1 MRASVERPSKKQ
13 VGTRRAPY
21 TAPTYL
27 AKARHGRRCGGPN
40 TSPIHLKRDG
50 CATRPHMKREIGL
63 CNGASQIMTFPWNT
77 GPILAVKSFGAIDRT
92 RNRHLG
98 GPLYDVSR
106 VKSCKI
112 DEPPQVPAG
121 GRRDRRRNGRD
132 AAGLARADGYLEVS
146 VDLADAGHI

>member
-1 MRASVERPSKKQ
+1 
-13 VGTRRAPY
+13 
-21 TAPTYL
+21 
-27 AKARHGRRCGGPN
+27 
-40 TSPIHLKRDG
+40 
-50 CATRPHMKREIGL
+50 MKREIGL

-106 VKSCKI
+106 VKNCEI

-121 GRRDRRRNGRD
+121 SGRDRRRYRGH
-132 AAGLARADGYLEVS
+132 AAGFARADGYLEVS
-146 VDLADAGHI
+146 VDLADEGHIPRDGRRL